1 MRNPCTVCPG
11 VVETMSERQPG
22 IPKNWAISFALQ
34 PLAKQAAQKQWTHV
48 HYLAELA
55 AAEANLRQ
63 DRTTERRIRMA
74 RFPQIKTLEQF
85 KWNWPKKINQMQVQ
99 DLFRINFVK
108 EKSNVVF
115 LGGVGLGNYRK
126 FLFMERL

>member
-1 MRNPCTVCPG
+1 MNTTY
-11 VVETMSERQPG
+11 ENQPSLVHLFNYL
-22 IPKNWAISFALQ
+22 KLCFFRDNYE